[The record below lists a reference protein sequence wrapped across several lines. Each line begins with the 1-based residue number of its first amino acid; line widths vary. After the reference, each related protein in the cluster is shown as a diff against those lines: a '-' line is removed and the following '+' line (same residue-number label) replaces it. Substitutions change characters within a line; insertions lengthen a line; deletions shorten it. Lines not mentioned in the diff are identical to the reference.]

1 MVDLN
6 IKNKENK
13 LLVYFYVVGIK
24 KVISNKIYE

>member
-13 LLVYFYVVGIK
+13 LLVYFHVVGIK